1 MNYPAWFDEI
11 LRCPEMGTRL
21 TRVQD
26 SYVREDGLKYP
37 IIKDILSIVYPQS
50 LKGTDATYN
59 RFYNIWAPFYDLSER
74 FFGKLITSLDMV
86 EGRRDIILRLSL
98 SPGLRLLEVSPGPG
112 VFQPLLREQLTNQG
126 EFVSLDLSLSMLRQC
141 QLHSSK
147 LNVHL
152 VHGNAQYL
160 PFADNS
166 FDALFHFG
174 GVNLFN
180 DPNKAIQEFIRVVK
194 TNGLVSWGDEGF
206 SKNYKNEIRRKILA
220 TINPGFL
227 KPMPTIPDTLH
238 EVKIHEVYG
247 GLGYLVAAKKN

>member
-1 MNYPAWFDEI
+1 MIYPAWFDEI
-11 LRCPEMGTRL
+11 LRCPETGSKLTRL
-21 TRVQD
+21 QD
-26 SYVREDGLKYP
+26 GYVREDGVKYP
-37 IIKDILSIVYPQS
+37 TTKGILSIVYPQF

-59 RFYNIWAPFYDLSER
+59 RFYNVFAPFYDLSER
-74 FFGKLITSLDMV
+74 FFGKLITGFDMI
-86 EGRRDIILRLSL
+86 EGRKDIVSKLSL

-112 VFQPLLREQLTNQG
+112 VFQELLRAQLTDQG

-141 QLHSSK
+141 QLRNPK
-147 LNVHL
+147 LNVQL
-152 VHGNAQYL
+152 VHGNAQFL

-194 TNGLVSWGDEGF
+194 KNGIVSWGDEGF
-206 SKNYKNEIRRKILA
+206 SKHYKSEIRKKILA

-227 KPMPTIPDTLH
+227 KPMPRIPDALH
-238 EVKIHEVYG
+238 QTKLHEVYG
-247 GLGYLVAAKKN
+247 GLGYLVVAKKN